1 MQPRTLDQI
10 MAELGSV
17 YDPQVNSIRQRQTL
31 IPEQLKA
38 DEAGLEAKQ
47 VNAFDSILS
56 GARGRGLGFSGIP
69 LGEQA
74 KYTASEFLPAIAR
87 ARSQAKEQAMSL
99 EDAILGIRERQQS
112 SAMNQRQYEQ
122 TRWDNYQAELRA
134 AAEQR
139 AAASRAAAAAASPTW
154 YVPPQQQQVQRPD
167 LSSFFQ
173 QQNINV
179 IPLRQGGTVTVAK
192 PKAQPNLTVAKPK
205 AQPKL
210 TVAKPKSTG
219 SLSVR

>member
-17 YDPQVNSIRQRQTL
+17 YDPQVNSIRQRQSL
-31 IPEQLKA
+31 IPDQLKA

-47 VNAFDSILS
+47 QDAFGSILS

-74 KYTASEFLPAIAR
+74 KYTASEFLPAVAR
-87 ARSQAKEQAMSL
+87 ARTSARENAMSL
-99 EDAILGIRERQQS
+99 EDAILGIRERQQT

-122 TRWDNYQAELRA
+122 SRWDTYQAELRA
-134 AAEQR
+134 AAEAR
-139 AAASRAAAAAASPTW
+139 ANAARAAAAAASPTW
-154 YVPPQQQQVQRPD
+154 FVPPQQQQVQRPPLD
-167 LSSFFQ
+167 SFFQ
-173 QQNINV
+173 QRNLNV
-179 IPLRQGGTVTVAK
+179 IPLRTGNISGVVNAKPQSTLSVAK
-192 PKAQPNLTVAKPK
+192 PKAQPA
-205 AQPKL
+205 L